1 MSKKPLSISLLLI
14 SLVIVASLSA
24 RTPVPPPDG
33 EQMERQIWSD
43 MKAKNLAAV
52 EAKIAP
58 AFQSVHP
65 DGARD
70 RAGEIALIK
79 GLKVGPYT
87 LKDFKV
93 TNNGD
98 QLIVTYSISVV
109 ETVGGKQLSTKP
121 AMRQSV
127 WAKNAAG
134 WQWIAHA
141 NLNPLK

>member
-1 MSKKPLSISLLLI
+1 MKRKLTISLLLPGV
-14 SLVIVASLSA
+14 LAVASLA
-24 RTPVPPPDG
+24 AAPPAAPPDG
-33 EQMERQIWSD
+33 EKMERQIWAD

-58 AFQSVHP
+58 GFQSVHP

-79 GLKVGPYT
+79 GLNVGPYT

-93 TNNGD
+93 TKSGD
-98 QLIVTYSISVV
+98 LLIVTYSITVA
-109 ETVGGKQLSTKP
+109 ETVDGKKLPARP

-141 NLNPLK
+141 NLNPL

>member
-1 MSKKPLSISLLLI
+1 M
-14 SLVIVASLSA
+14 
-24 RTPVPPPDG
+24 
-33 EQMERQIWSD
+33 
-43 MKAKNLAAV
+43 
-52 EAKIAP
+52 EAKLAP
-58 AFQSVHP
+58 GFQSVHP

-70 RAGEIALIK
+70 RTGEIALIK
-79 GLKVGPYT
+79 RLNVGPYK
-87 LKDFKV
+87 LDNFKV
-93 TNNGD
+93 TKNGD
-98 QLIVTYSISVV
+98 LLIVTYRISVV